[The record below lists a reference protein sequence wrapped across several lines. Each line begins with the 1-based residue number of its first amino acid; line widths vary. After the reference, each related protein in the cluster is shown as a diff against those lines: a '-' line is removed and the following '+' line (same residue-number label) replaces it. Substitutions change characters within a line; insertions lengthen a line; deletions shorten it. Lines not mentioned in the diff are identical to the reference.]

1 MIEKRS
7 FFTFRK
13 GNYVNVCQ
21 ARSRQA
27 AEDLKLRS
35 EPKKQPQVRM
45 MLYYLEVN
53 TKRVVG
59 WLLSDTT
66 VLVG

>member
-35 EPKKQPQVRM
+35 EPKKQPQVRIK
-45 MLYYLEVN
+45 LYYLEVN

-59 WLLSDTT
+59 WLKFDATL
-66 VLVG
+66 